1 MNQFLFR
8 AQHDI
13 IQKSNETEEILYVT
27 KIDIIH
33 VQHSNKS
40 KSLTSNN
47 MKPSA
52 ATLRTL
58 HRALMRDPPAN
69 VVRTLLKAIPD
80 AVFHRDESTRGML
93 PIHACAKHGKKSAE
107 GLAMLIKAF
116 PASVNI
122 TDDGEPC
129 LWKSVYSK
137 IIHDITF
144 IVSQVN

>member
-1 MNQFLFR
+1 
-8 AQHDI
+8 
-13 IQKSNETEEILYVT
+13 
-27 KIDIIH
+27 
-33 VQHSNKS
+33 
-40 KSLTSNN
+40 

-122 TDDGEPC
+122 TDDEGRLPLHFASEFDAHE
-129 LWKSVYSK
+129 K
-137 IIHDITF
+137 IIDMLID
-144 IVSQVN
+144 